1 MEKKWLKKT
10 IKMAIKWSKNG
21 DNKAIKMAIK
31 WRQNGDE
38 MVTKWQQKGEKWR

>member
-1 MEKKWLKKT
+1 MVKKDD
-10 IKMAIKWSKNG
+10 KMAIKWPKNG